1 MKISTRKNK
10 LLFVNSMLYL
20 IAFVILII
28 YLSFPSLDLS
38 GDGHQNLFRQIFLS
52 LVSEYALQII
62 IIMFLLIISILY
74 LIQIFISLFK
84 KIKLIKTSILIMY
97 QICFFLLSTFFLI
110 LEINTKMNIIYEYFY
125 IFTILPVFLFAIYN
139 LVSTIIYINKIK
151 KKEIIET
158 R

>member
-28 YLSFPSLDLS
+28 YLSFPNLDLS

-74 LIQIFISLFK
+74 LIQIFISLF
-84 KIKLIKTSILIMY
+84 KTSILIMY